1 MSIRKFVRQVK
12 RPVEESYTPPIDKIQ
27 SYFTELTVTPHYQ
40 QKGVYNP
47 FYTLDIDVEKDI
59 RPTVGKGVIKFQNVL
74 TGQGKLLKAYGR
86 GKFIFQ
92 IVVDDNPTQHYIT
105 TTKTNVTG
113 HLGMKSR
120 KSATASSDVNEFLS
134 LYFMKHPT
142 FSDARTFIVDV
153 SKMGGDT
160 GIMSSSG
167 SVTYETLNGL
177 LDKDETAERDVNIGY
192 NNSIAVLGDLKS
204 RGLTWSVL
212 HWVPQAKPGGII
224 KGNPSDIVIE
234 LDDGTYTGYSNKISA
249 GKDATP
255 KLNTGI
261 WSAYQKLGDR
271 TQISSIE
278 KMIDKAWNDASSKI
292 TVKSKNAYQALKRF
306 NISRERFSETTSQ
319 AKFADLAKE
328 FEKDGLKFFFDDMYY
343 PFRNN
348 LISAFAKHIKNSVNM
363 KYLINTVGLYTY
375 GDPKNLGTPCSY
387 KLLIGKEKGKSLL
400 KDIISDDSHREI
412 FFSENA
418 RDFISI
424 NTRYDNKSQS
434 FNINFTF
441 APSKLKVSFP
451 MTLRTRT
458 SGGWGGKNLYM
469 TTSGFK
475 IT

>member
-1 MSIRKFVRQVK
+1 
-12 RPVEESYTPPIDKIQ
+12 
-27 SYFTELTVTPHYQ
+27 
-40 QKGVYNP
+40 
-47 FYTLDIDVEKDI
+47 
-59 RPTVGKGVIKFQNVL
+59 
-74 TGQGKLLKAYGR
+74 
-86 GKFIFQ
+86 
-92 IVVDDNPTQHYIT
+92 
-105 TTKTNVTG
+105 
-113 HLGMKSR
+113 
-120 KSATASSDVNEFLS
+120 
-134 LYFMKHPT
+134 MKHPT
-142 FSDARTFIVDV
+142 ISDARSFIVDV

-167 SVTYETLNGL
+167 SVTYETLNEL

-192 NNSIAVLGDLKS
+192 NNSKAVLSDLKS

-212 HWVPQAKPGGII
+212 HWVPQAKPGGIRRN
-224 KGNPSDIVIE
+224 NPSDIIIE
-234 LDDGTYTGYSNKISA
+234 LDDGTFTGYSNKISA

-271 TQISSIE
+271 TQISGIE

-292 TVKSKNAYQALKRF
+292 TMKSKNAYQALKRF
-306 NISRERFSETTSQ
+306 NISREKFSETTSQ
-319 AKFADLAKE
+319 SKFADLAKE
-328 FEKDGLKFFFDDMYY
+328 FEKDGLKFFFDVMYY

-348 LISAFAKHIKNSVNM
+348 LISAFAKHLKNSVNM

-375 GDPKNLGTPCSY
+375 GDPTKLGTPCSY
-387 KLLIGKEKGKSLL
+387 KLLIGGEKKSTL
-400 KDIISDDSHREI
+400 KDVVSDDSHREI

-434 FNINFTF
+434 FNTNFTF

>member
-1 MSIRKFVRQVK
+1 MSIRKFVRQI
-12 RPVEESYTPPIDKIQ
+12 RPTDESYTPPVDKVQ
-27 SYFTELTVTPHYQ
+27 SYFSELTVTPHYQ

-47 FYTLDIDVEKDI
+47 FYTLNIDVEKDI

-74 TGQGKLLKAYGR
+74 KGQGKLLKAYGR

-92 IVVDDNPTQHYIT
+92 IVVDDNPTQYYIT
-105 TTKTNVTG
+105 TIKTNVTG
-113 HLGMKSR
+113 HLGMRSR

-167 SVTYETLNGL
+167 SVTYETLNEL

-192 NNSIAVLGDLKS
+192 NNSKAVLSDLKS

-212 HWVPQAKPGGII
+212 HWVPQAKPGGIRRN
-224 KGNPSDIVIE
+224 NPSDIIIE
-234 LDDGTYTGYSNKISA
+234 LDDGTFTGYSNKISA
-249 GKDATP
+249 CKDATP

-261 WSAYQKLGDR
+261 WSAYQKLVDR
-271 TQISSIE
+271 TQISNIE
-278 KMIDKAWNDASSKI
+278 NMIDKAWNDAASKI
-292 TVKSKNAYQALKRF
+292 TMKTKNAYQALKRF

-328 FEKDGLKFFFDDMYY
+328 FDEDGLKFFFDDMYY

-348 LISAFAKHIKNSVNM
+348 LISAFAKHIKNPVNM

-375 GDPKNLGTPCSY
+375 GDPAKLGTPCSY
-387 KLLIGKEKGKSLL
+387 KLLIGGERSSTL
-400 KDIISDDSHREI
+400 KDIVSDDSHREI
-412 FFSENA
+412 FFSDNP
-418 RDFISI
+418 RDFIFI
-424 NTRYDNKSQS
+424 KTRYDNKSQS
-434 FNINFTF
+434 FNVDFTF

-451 MTLRTRT
+451 MTLRTRA